1 MRLGFILSTFAVL
14 GILTTP
20 GEASILKKLLGMLKP
35 NGSDRPY
42 SYTQVARNPRMAS
55 SQDSSDSD
63 DDERYPRS
71 PHGPSEFKDVDDV
84 SENSPVGNGGSGSK
98 RPETLIDLES
108 SEEADQSPSRGK
120 TSSLRVKAHNGMG
133 EGPSL
138 KAISPRFLNSEKA
151 SFSRMDP
158 TWLGRD
164 SGLKLFHKA
173 YVRGVQVDS
182 TSWRLPFYSCITE
195 CELHAVEQA
204 ARWITANIRYW
215 QAEQEPRN
223 GRIPGTLPSYFEDPP
238 SSLGLATQGGSLSEE
253 QMRMATR
260 FWWSDERA
268 KLGTT
273 IKEFFFCVSHASLW
287 IESTN
292 PLDSL
297 GGYSGAQCCGG

>member
-42 SYTQVARNPRMAS
+42 SYTQVARNPKMAS

-63 DDERYPRS
+63 DDEKYPRS

-151 SFSRMDP
+151 SFSRMVSLHDV
-158 TWLGRD
+158 TCR
-164 SGLKLFHKA
+164 
-173 YVRGVQVDS
+173 
-182 TSWRLPFYSCITE
+182 TC
-195 CELHAVEQA
+195 CEDL
-204 ARWITANIRYW
+204 
-215 QAEQEPRN
+215 
-223 GRIPGTLPSYFEDPP
+223 
-238 SSLGLATQGGSLSEE
+238 
-253 QMRMATR
+253 
-260 FWWSDERA
+260 
-268 KLGTT
+268 
-273 IKEFFFCVSHASLW
+273 
-287 IESTN
+287 
-292 PLDSL
+292 
-297 GGYSGAQCCGG
+297 